1 MVIHAMERPEEENMT
16 DQERRMMI
24 GDAKT
29 DLRPVLVMDADQT
42 KGTYIDYVDEETMR
56 RSGLTCV
63 PLETFAHE
71 IMEKQKADSDALAA
85 RPSASDLEAPT
96 IGDES
101 NDFDAYDDN
110 DDRKAQQEAFSDRL
124 EAERE
129 LLLAKGRSL
138 RMQYEHD
145 RDMALLASNSI
156 DRSLKRMEVSRLRH
170 ERMTHLARWTW
181 SVLILPFTL
190 LMMLFDTMSRI
201 LMLDVRRASARE
213 NALKARKAYD
223 SLSIKAAN
231 AYATPRTPTR
241 LTAFIASAES
251 ALSIHAD
258 LVDEDGSRI
267 DDLVRKHLPR
277 LQQRH
282 ADAIALGSP
291 EAITAAETMLDQA
304 LSMARDSLSRARTIA
319 SKTHLDAMDTEL
331 RFLGMRSPTSVI
343 ALTPIDPAKK
353 PAPSPS
359 PKPTITDVAK
369 TPRYETSA
377 SSYSTGHDHYSSY
390 DSGGCDSGSSW

>member
-1 MVIHAMERPEEENMT
+1 
-16 DQERRMMI
+16 MI
-24 GDAKT
+24 GEAKT
-29 DLRPVLVMDADQT
+29 DLRPVLVMDADQK
-42 KGTYIDYVDEETMR
+42 KGAYIDYVDEETMR

-63 PLETFAHE
+63 PLETFAHDV
-71 IMEKQKADSDALAA
+71 MAKQKADSEALAA
-85 RPSASDLEAPT
+85 RLSTIDLETPN
-96 IGDES
+96 IDDES
-101 NDFDAYDDN
+101 NEFDAYDDN

-124 EAERE
+124 ETERE
-129 LLLAKGRSL
+129 RLISKGRL
-138 RMQYEHD
+138 ACMQYEHD
-145 RDMALLASNSI
+145 RDMALLTSNSI
-156 DRSLKRMEVSRLRH
+156 DRSLKQMEVRRLRR

-223 SLSIKAAN
+223 ALSIKAAN

-282 ADAIALGSP
+282 ADAVALGSP
-291 EAITAAETMLDQA
+291 EAISAAETMLDQA
-304 LSMARDSLSRARTIA
+304 LTMAGDSLSRARTIA
-319 SKTHLDAMDTEL
+319 SRTHLDAMDTEL
-331 RFLGMRSPTSVI
+331 RFLGMRSPTSVV
-343 ALTPIDPAKK
+343 ALTSIDPVKN

-359 PKPTITDVAK
+359 PKPTITEVAK
-369 TPRYETSA
+369 PPRYETSA

-390 DSGGCDSGSSW
+390 DGGGSDGGSSW